1 MSLGNLPGALL
12 IGGAAFALISLGWDV
27 LLGRS
32 PAEGVLGVLGLL
44 LAAAGGWLTR
54 RDSFVTGNRNQLRT
68 GEGIVV
74 LTGTGAV
81 LEALRQLLYYG
92 ISVQLGYIGTVVLIA
107 IWAIAV
113 ATWFLLRRASWS

>member
-1 MSLGNLPGALL
+1 MLDNLPGALL

-54 RDSFVTGNRNQLRT
+54 RDSFVTCNRNQLRT
-68 GEGIVV
+68 GGGIVV
-74 LTGTGAV
+74 LTGSGAV
-81 LEALRQLLYYG
+81 LAALRALTYYG
-92 ISVQLGYIGTVVLIA
+92 VSARLGE
-107 IWAIAV
+107 
-113 ATWFLLRRASWS
+113 R